1 MNLLRGHSWPLGI
14 AMASVLSLSLSAFA
28 ATPASDRPDLRQ
40 GQVTDCLSPEE
51 FLRRSLARHLGA
63 LSMNNQT
70 VKSVVA
76 RLETDY
82 SVPVSFIDSDDSANI
97 TLAMSRPAVQEVL
110 ANVARAS
117 GPAIGL
123 LDPKPGPAPDRSC
136 MSTDEFAR
144 RSLARRLRFLT
155 VSNESVHAVVDRL
168 VVDEDVPLSFIQS
181 DDEAKNGTE
190 ISFDLAHPTVQE
202 ALEELVHLVP
212 GYRYATIEGHIL
224 LFPSNSRWETQV
236 DNVHIGP
243 ETRRQAASELA
254 SELRRRLP
262 TFSDFGTFFIQTS
275 QFVYEDQVSVVR
287 GGSVAELL
295 ARLLGNRPAA
305 IFSVSRSSPTLS
317 SMFLSLG
324 CVTYWNAL
332 LIAPSESVMHM
343 GESIQLKVAGSPH
356 DGTTHQSITAGACGT
371 DYWIS
376 DTNIA
381 NLAR

>member
-1 MNLLRGHSWPLGI
+1 MGPRHCKRSMLGTILAI
-14 AMASVLSLSLSAFA
+14 AL
-28 ATPASDRPDLRQ
+28 T
-40 GQVTDCLSPEE
+40 
-51 FLRRSLARHLGA
+51 
-63 LSMNNQT
+63 
-70 VKSVVA
+70 
-76 RLETDY
+76 
-82 SVPVSFIDSDDSANI
+82 I
-97 TLAMSRPAVQEVL
+97 
-110 ANVARAS
+110 VARAS

-305 IFSVSRSSPTLS
+305 IFSVSRSSPTLP

-332 LIAPSESVMHM
+332 LIAPSESVMHV

-381 NLAR
+381 DVSADGLITAKRIGEAWVKVTNAGYSNNAHIEVKAQPTGGQSRSDPGPPHRLRQTLKLSPTGIQGQASGHGLRSI